1 MADIKLT
8 GFKNGRQST
17 VGDTDSALI
26 DGSLTIGDDVAEDVV
41 VFNAR
46 VNSNIIP
53 SVDDNYSLG
62 DPNTNVWS
70 NIFASNGNFNDLNLM
85 SGAFE
90 QTSNITN
97 ATGNTTMDCSNGHI
111 FYLTSISGSF
121 TPQFTNTGLS
131 SGFSTSITLVLA
143 QGNPAIVPTDNIT
156 VDGGSNLTVKWQ
168 GDISPTGTVNGYDVI
183 SYCIM
188 NNGGTLLV
196 LGQLVS
202 FG

>member
-1 MADIKLT
+1 MAEIKLT
-8 GFKNGRQST
+8 GFKDGRQST
-17 VGDTDSALI
+17 IGDTDTALI
-26 DGSLTIGDDVAEDVV
+26 DGSLTIGDDINEDTV
-41 VFNAR
+41 VFN
-46 VNSNIIP
+46 SKIKSSMIP
-53 SVDDNYSLG
+53 DADVTYDIG
-62 DPNTNVWS
+62 DPNTNVW
-70 NIFASNGNFNDLNLM
+70 NNVFASNGNFNDLSLM

-121 TPQFTNTGLS
+121 TPQFTNTSIG

-143 QGNPAIVPTDNIT
+143 QGNPAVVPTDNIT
-156 VDGGSNLTVKWQ
+156 VDGGSNLAVKWQ
-168 GDISPTGTVNGYDVI
+168 GGVSPTGTVNGYDVI

>member
-1 MADIKLT
+1 MAEIKLT
-8 GFKNGRQST
+8 GFKNGKQST
-17 VGDTDSALI
+17 VGDTDTALI
-26 DGSLTIGDDVAEDVV
+26 DGSLTIGDDATEDTV

-46 VNSNIIP
+46 VNSSIIP
-53 SVDDNYSLG
+53 SVDSTYDIG
-62 DPNTNVWS
+62 DPNTNVWN
-70 NIFASNGNFNDLNLM
+70 NIFASNGHFNDLNLM

-97 ATGNTTMDCSNGHI
+97 ATGNTTMNCSNGHI

-121 TPQFTNTGLS
+121 TPQFTNTGLD

-143 QGNPAIVPTDNIT
+143 QGNPAVVPTNNIT
-156 VDGGSNLTVKWQ
+156 IDGGSNLTVKWQ
-168 GDISPTGTVNGYDVI
+168 GDVSPTGTVNGYDVV
-183 SYCIM
+183 SYSIL
-188 NNGGTLLV
+188 NNSGTFLV